1 MNNISNDFIAGVAF
15 AAIAYVLYRM
25 HKSTMSGMS
34 SAERKWHRDGVKFR
48 DWGGIIVCIFASIWC
63 LLKACF

>member
-1 MNNISNDFIAGVAF
+1 MVMNNISNDFIAGVAF

-34 SAERKWHRDGVKFR
+34 SAERK
-48 DWGGIIVCIFASIWC
+48 
-63 LLKACF
+63 